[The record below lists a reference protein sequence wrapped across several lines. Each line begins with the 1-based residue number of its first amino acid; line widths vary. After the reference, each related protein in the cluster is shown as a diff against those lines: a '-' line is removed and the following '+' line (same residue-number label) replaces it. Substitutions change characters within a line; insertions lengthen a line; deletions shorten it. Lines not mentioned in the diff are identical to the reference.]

1 VFFHYFKRYRGETT
15 LQQLGLREA
24 RPWFSRAN
32 KMMSAL
38 STVAAEPLTGAEFAP
53 LMAPFGPFESRPVL
67 AAAVSGGRDSLA
79 LALLAHDW
87 ARALGGRIV
96 GLIVD
101 HGLRRES
108 SDEAA
113 KTRDLLAGH
122 GVAAEILRWRGAKPA
137 SGLQE
142 AAREARYR
150 LLLEACRRHGIL
162 HLLIAH
168 HADDQAETIAMRA
181 ARSSGPDGLAGMAAV
196 VEQREVRLLRPLL
209 SVPRA
214 RLTAT
219 LEARAV
225 PWIDDPSNVDS
236 RFERARIRKAGQV
249 AASTVAGRDKS
260 RAIREGRLAAAA
272 LDLVEFDLPGA
283 VAIDRAGFARL
294 GRGLAVRLLSRAI
307 QAVGR
312 RDYPPRRE
320 RLERA
325 AARLSQGVSRGKSGK
340 SQDFTLSECRL
351 ELRQAPG
358 SRRLRWI
365 IRPENGRKDA
375 RKAGQPLVP
384 AAFFACG
391 GPRAPHLC
399 HNPIDGSKSCEP
411 VQS

>member
-1 VFFHYFKRYRGETT
+1 MV
-15 LQQLGLREA
+15 
-24 RPWFSRAN
+24 P
-32 KMMSAL
+32 
-38 STVAAEPLTGAEFAP
+38 FA
-53 LMAPFGPFESRPVL
+53 PFESRPVL
-67 AAAVSGGRDSLA
+67 AVAVSGGRDSLA
-79 LALLAHDW
+79 LALLAQEW
-87 ARALGGRIV
+87 AVALDSRTM

-108 SDEAA
+108 AGEATT
-113 KTRDLLAGH
+113 TRDLLARH
-122 GVAAEILRWRGAKPA
+122 GIAAEILHWHGPKPT

-150 LLLEACRRHGIL
+150 LLLKACRRHGIL

-168 HADDQAETIAMRA
+168 HADDQAETVAMRA
-181 ARSSGPDGLAGMAAV
+181 ARLSGPDGLAGMAAL
-196 VEQREVRLLRPLL
+196 VEQREARLLRPLL
-209 SVPRA
+209 SVSRA

-225 PWIDDPSNVDS
+225 AWIDDPSNVDS
-236 RFERARIRKAGQV
+236 RFERARLRKAAPATAPAAAGQGK
-249 AASTVAGRDKS
+249 A
-260 RAIREGRLAAAA
+260 RAVLDARLATAAVS
-272 LDLVEFDLPGA
+272 LVEFGPPEA

-294 GRGLAVRLLSRAI
+294 GRELAVRLLSRII

-312 RDYPPRRE
+312 RDHPPRRE

-325 AARLSQGVSRGKSGK
+325 AARLSHGVSRGKSGK

-365 IRPENGRKDA
+365 IRAENGRKDA

-384 AAFFACG
+384 AVFFACG
-391 GPRAPHLC
+391 APQAPHL
-399 HNPIDGSKSCEP
+399 G
-411 VQS
+411 